1 MRIATLTLMVAFAAP
16 AAGLASEA
24 PLPGP
29 TVGWGLSDAW
39 RESIARILGAQRAE
53 PANGVPR
60 LSADLP
66 DSFDDERRIR
76 VRASSSF
83 SPRIAMSL
91 PAWEAADGSA
101 GIDLSAQSRRP
112 RPGMHSSGIPDR
124 TLWSTSAEA
133 WHDAGPFTAYAG
145 AGTGRSSDTQDP
157 GRLERNAYAGLE
169 VDGLGGVWRLESG
182 WLRGDPLFGTERDT
196 RLAWRGAIARGWS
209 LGLEASL
216 VTAPGWTDR
225 AAFVSLRGKL

>member
-1 MRIATLTLMVAFAAP
+1 MRIATLTLAAALAAP

-29 TVGWGLSDAW
+29 AAGWGMSEAW
-39 RESIARILGAQRAE
+39 RESIARSLGALRAE
-53 PANGVPR
+53 SANGVPR

-66 DSFDDERRIR
+66 DSFDDERRVR
-76 VRASSSF
+76 VRASASF

-91 PAWEAADGSA
+91 PAWVAADGGA
-101 GIDLSAQSRRP
+101 GIDLSAQARRP
-112 RPGMHSSGIPDR
+112 RAGQHANGIADR
-124 TLWSTSAEA
+124 TLWSTSAEG

-145 AGTGRSSDTQDP
+145 AGTGRSSDTFDP

-169 VDGLGGVWRLESG
+169 LDGLGGVWRLESG
-182 WLRGDPLFGTERDT
+182 WVRGDPIFGTEREM

-216 VTAPGWTDR
+216 VTAPGWIDR

>member
-1 MRIATLTLMVAFAAP
+1 MRIATLTLTVALAAP

-29 TVGWGLSDAW
+29 TVGWGLSEAW
-39 RESIARILGAQRAE
+39 RESISRILGAVRAE
-53 PANGVPR
+53 SAPGVPR
-60 LSADLP
+60 LSAETP
-66 DSFDDERRIR
+66 DAFDDERRVR

-83 SPRIAMSL
+83 SPRVAMTL
-91 PAWEAADGSA
+91 PAWVAADGSA
-101 GIDLSAQSRRP
+101 GIDVSAQSRRP
-112 RPGMHSSGIPDR
+112 RPGQHANGIADR

-145 AGTGRSSDTQDP
+145 AGTGRGRDSLDA

-169 VDGLGGVWRLESG
+169 LDGLGGVWRLESG
-182 WLRGDPLFGTERDT
+182 WVRGDPLFGTEREM

-209 LGLEASL
+209 LGVETSL
-216 VTAPGWTDR
+216 VSAPGWTDR
-225 AAFVSLRGKL
+225 AAVVSLRGKL

>member
-1 MRIATLTLMVAFAAP
+1 MRIATLSLAVALAAP
-16 AAGLASEA
+16 AAGLATEA

-29 TVGWGLSDAW
+29 TAGWGLSDAW
-39 RESIARILGAQRAE
+39 RESIARILGAVRAE
-53 PANGVPR
+53 SATGVPR
-60 LSADLP
+60 LSAESP
-66 DSFDDERRIR
+66 DAFDDERRVR

-91 PAWEAADGSA
+91 PAWVAGDGNS

-112 RPGMHSSGIPDR
+112 RPGLHASGIPDR

-145 AGTGRSSDTQDP
+145 AGTGLSSDYLAP
-157 GRLERNAYAGLE
+157 GRLERTTYAGLE
-169 VDGLGGVWRLESG
+169 LDGLGGVWRLESG
-182 WLRGDPLFGTERDT
+182 WVRGDPLFGTERDT
-196 RLAWRGAIARGWS
+196 RLAWRGAVARGWS
-209 LGLEASL
+209 LGVEASL
-216 VTAPGWTDR
+216 VTAPGWADR